1 MDIEKLKKIV
11 EKEDIKEFC
20 DFSLELEREEILKL
34 SGGEYDEVMELC
46 SKLKGNE
53 RLAQVVEFSSFILNE
68 GYEALKDA
76 TKGRN
81 ISENALISKFYFDF

>member
-46 SKLKGNE
+46 SKCGIL
-53 RLAQVVEFSSFILNE
+53 FI
-68 GYEALKDA
+68 
-76 TKGRN
+76 
-81 ISENALISKFYFDF
+81 YFE